1 MTSKEK
7 ARELVHTY
15 RVLLMDDGEDYG
27 EEILVS
33 MLSKQCALVSVI
45 EVINS
50 NPHSNP
56 FTTIPVSTMD
66 YWIKVKKEIAKL

>member
-1 MTSKEK
+1 MDAKEK
-7 ARELVHTY
+7 AQELVHKY

-33 MLSKQCALVSVI
+33 MLSKQCAFIAAI

-56 FTTIPVSTMD
+56 FNSIPFSTMD
-66 YWIKVKKEIAKL
+66 YWIEVKNEIKKL